1 MKNNAVFITGSDVK
15 NPRPYALISPTSLA
29 KMAANPRVGPK
40 LQAPWF
46 APHNGKGKTKADA
59 EAATFYALIL
69 DHDTDNL
76 SQAEICALYDTYGL
90 AYLAYTTSS
99 HMQID
104 DRHTAAQSRWKV
116 VIPFAQGISVEIFS
130 ELAAGAALL
139 TNTDHAQVRINQ
151 ICFCPNKLASDAP
164 YDYIDKLDL
173 HFLEPLDTS
182 HAFVRSAHAAYDAHM
197 QSQQAQAQ
205 AAPLKP
211 RTSGANDGAIIDKVN
226 ASYSLA
232 NVLESFGYQKRGRE
246 FLCPE
251 SSSVMP
257 GVRILQDNNG
267 KERAYSHHE
276 SDPLHDNYAHDVFD
290 VFVIRQF
297 GDDQAAAV
305 KHFANTLDA
314 EANKARQREYMRA
327 KEQER
332 NAQDF
337 AHMQA
342 DTAAQTLS
350 QAGEVDLLAPPGI
363 AGDICRL
370 MQLRARRARPELYPL
385 AALHLLAL
393 AGHKRK
399 SIYTEKLNL
408 ITLGIAST
416 AAGKE
421 TPQDVIKALANAC
434 GLSSKVSAEP
444 ASFKDMIYNL
454 LDGDGANLYVID
466 EVHSMLQAM
475 KKKNANSYES
485 KIEAEIL
492 KLTTTS
498 LYTFRPM
505 EKRQV
510 IQQLKKEQA
519 ALEKQLDD
527 VGAETDKGKMLARL
541 QAKIARHIQYV
552 ESGWPNPF
560 CSIMGH
566 SVPERLDKLA
576 SDPDAIAGGFIGRSL
591 VVRCPEGR
599 EPLNLNYS
607 SDQAFS
613 GTLEHEL
620 QERLSRIQKVNDVI
634 SVTDEASA
642 FINQRIDFY
651 DDDEQ
656 RNCEYLGAI
665 YARAPEHL
673 VKVAS
678 ILAVEK
684 GVITIEH
691 AQYADALVSASIADI
706 RYLLV
711 QAMSQGESAT
721 AQAVIENARL
731 KVLKQCKG
739 QGLPYSRVQKLVTRG
754 KEWKAMQDKEPTH
767 DYLTELVSFMLEK
780 GQLELVKDGRKERY
794 ISKSVV

>member
-1 MKNNAVFITGSDVK
+1 MMHNAVFITGSNVK
-15 NPRPYALISPTSLA
+15 NPHPDALITPLSLA
-29 KMAANPRVGPK
+29 KSAANPRVGPK
-40 LQAPWF
+40 LFAQWF

-76 SQAEICALYDTYGL
+76 SQAGVCELYDTYGF

-99 HMQID
+99 HMQTD
-104 DRHTAAQSRWKV
+104 DKHTVAQSRWKV

-151 ICFCPNKLASDAP
+151 ICFCPNKTAHDAP
-164 YDYIDKLDL
+164 YDYINKLDL
-173 HFLEPLDTS
+173 HFLDPLDTS
-182 HAFVRSAHAAYDAHM
+182 HAFVASAHAAYNAYM
-197 QSQQAQAQ
+197 QTQQAQAQ

-211 RTSGANDGAIIDKVN
+211 RASGANGTIIDKVN
-226 ASYSLA
+226 ASYSMA
-232 NVLESFGYQKRGRE
+232 NVLESLGYQKRGRA
-246 FLCPE
+246 FLAPE
-251 SSSVMP
+251 SSSVIP
-257 GVRILQDNNG
+257 GARILQDNNG
-267 KERAYSHHE
+267 KERVYSHHE

-305 KHFANTLDA
+305 KHFANALDA
-314 EANKARQREYMRA
+314 EANRARQRDYMRA

-342 DTAAQTLS
+342 DTAAQQAQTLS
-350 QAGEVDLLAPPGI
+350 QAGGIDLLNPPGI

-421 TPQDVIKALANAC
+421 TPQDVIKALTNAC

-454 LDGDGANLYVID
+454 LDGDGANMYVID

-527 VGAETDKGKMLARL
+527 VGVETDKGKMLARV
-541 QAKIARHIQYV
+541 QAKIARHIEYV

-656 RNCEYLGAI
+656 RNCDYLGAI

-691 AQYADALVSASIADI
+691 AQYADALVMESIADI

-711 QAMSQGESAT
+711 QAMAKDESAPQI
-721 AQAVIENARL
+721 AIRENAAL
-731 KVLKQCKG
+731 KILKQCKG
-739 QGLPYSRVQKLVTRG
+739 QGQPYSRVKEMITRN

-767 DYLTELVSFMLEK
+767 DYLNELVNDLLEQ
-780 GQLELVKDGRKERY
+780 GRLELVRDGRKERY
-794 ISKSVV
+794 KTK

>member
-1 MKNNAVFITGSDVK
+1 MWVTVMKNSAVFITGSNVK
-15 NPRPYALISPTSLA
+15 ETAPSELISVLSLA
-29 KMAANPRVGPK
+29 KSAANPHVGPK

-46 APHNGKGKTKADA
+46 APHNGQGKTKADA

-76 SQAEICALYDTYGL
+76 SQAGVAALYDTYGF

-104 DRHTAAQSRWKV
+104 DKHPEAQSRWKV
-116 VIPFAQGISVEIFS
+116 VVPFSQGISAEIFS
-130 ELAAGAALL
+130 ELATGAALL
-139 TNTDHAQVRINQ
+139 THTDHAQVRINQ
-151 ICFCPNKLASDAP
+151 ICFCPNKTAHDAP
-164 YDYIDKLDL
+164 YSYIDKISAGALLD
-173 HFLEPLDTS
+173 PLDTS
-182 HAFVRSAHAAYDAHM
+182 HAFVASAYAAYGAH
-197 QSQQAQAQ
+197 AQAQ

-211 RTSGANDGAIIDKVN
+211 RAVSGADGSIIDKVN
-226 ASYSLA
+226 DTYSMA
-232 NVLESFGYQKRGRE
+232 NVLESFGYQRKGHA
-246 FLCPE
+246 FLAPE
-251 SSSVMP
+251 SSSKIA
-257 GVRILQDNNG
+257 GVHILQGD
-267 KERAYSHHE
+267 KERVYSHHE
-276 SDPLHDNYAHDVFD
+276 SDPLHDGYAHDVFD

-297 GDDQAAAV
+297 FGDQAAAI

-314 EANKARQREYMRA
+314 EANKERQRDYMQA

-332 NAQDF
+332 TAQDF

-342 DTAAQTLS
+342 AQQAQTLS
-350 QAGEVDLLAPPGI
+350 QAGDVDLLNPPGI

-370 MQLRARRARPELYPL
+370 MQLRARRMRPELYPL
-385 AALHLLAL
+385 SALHLLAL
-393 AGHKRK
+393 AGHKRT

-421 TPQDVIKALANAC
+421 TPQDVIKALANVC

-454 LDGDGANLYVID
+454 LDGDGANMYVID

-519 ALEKQLDD
+519 ALEKQLED
-527 VGAETDKGKMLARL
+527 VGEETDKGKMLARV
-541 QAKIARHIQYV
+541 QAKIARHIQYI

-599 EPLNLNYS
+599 EPLNMKYN
-607 SDQAFS
+607 SDKAFS
-613 GTLEHEL
+613 STLEHEL

-634 SVTDEASA
+634 SVTDEASV

-684 GVITIEH
+684 GTITIEH
-691 AQYADALVSASIADI
+691 AQYADALVMESIADI

-711 QAMSQGESAT
+711 QAMAKDESAPQI
-721 AQAVIENARL
+721 AIRENAAL
-731 KVLKQCKG
+731 KILKQCKG
-739 QGLPYSRVQKLVTRG
+739 QGQPYSRVKEMITRN

-767 DYLTELVSFMLEK
+767 DYLNELVNDLLEQ
-780 GQLELVKDGRKERY
+780 GRLELVRDGRKERY
-794 ISKSVV
+794 KTK